1 MKRLNRTIARNTSP
15 ILALVLALAL
25 FMGSDALV
33 QAQGYGGD
41 KSGEPDAS
49 FTLVSAF
56 QDGQYLYIGKGG
68 EIDGKVNPT
77 LRVQNGALVEITL
90 ISGDGAVHDIK
101 LPQFDAQSE
110 KVMGSGAKK
119 KDTIRFV
126 GGTDGKYTYFCTIP
140 THRKLGMEGKL
151 VVGDGPQ
158 AESMKDAAAD
168 LALPPDSVP
177 EPIGDRGPKRV
188 SVEMTT
194 VEKTGQLADGT
205 QYKFWTFNGN
215 IPGPFVRVR
224 VGDTVDFHL
233 KNAPSSQNIH
243 SIDLHAVNGPGGGSK
258 VTQTPPGEESTFS
271 FKVVNPG
278 LYVYH
283 CATPMVPH
291 HIANGMYGLILVEP
305 EGGLPE
311 VDREFYVMQGEL
323 YTSEEYGTSGTLS
336 FDTEKLLDEDP
347 EYYFFNGAVGALT
360 KRHPLKAETGETA
373 RIYFGVGGPNKTS
386 AFHVIGEQFE
396 RVYKEASLTTDPLTD
411 VQTTTVSPG
420 AATVVDMTLEVPG
433 EYLLVDHALSRLGRG
448 LVGHLIVEGEPN
460 PDVFSGGP
468 GQ

>member
-1 MKRLNRTIARNTSP
+1 M
-15 ILALVLALAL
+15 
-25 FMGSDALV
+25 
-33 QAQGYGGD
+33 
-41 KSGEPDAS
+41 
-49 FTLVSAF
+49 
-56 QDGQYLYIGKGG
+56 
-68 EIDGKVNPT
+68 
-77 LRVQNGALVEITL
+77 
-90 ISGDGAVHDIK
+90 
-101 LPQFDAQSE
+101 
-110 KVMGSGAKK
+110 
-119 KDTIRFV
+119 
-126 GGTDGKYTYFCTIP
+126 
-140 THRKLGMEGKL
+140 
-151 VVGDGPQ
+151 
-158 AESMKDAAAD
+158 
-168 LALPPDSVP
+168 
-177 EPIGDRGPKRV
+177 
-188 SVEMTT
+188 
-194 VEKTGQLADGT
+194 
-205 QYKFWTFNGN
+205 
-215 IPGPFVRVR
+215 
-224 VGDTVDFHL
+224 
-233 KNAPSSQNIH
+233 
-243 SIDLHAVNGPGGGSK
+243 
-258 VTQTPPGEESTFS
+258 TQTPPGEESTFS

-305 EGGLPE
+305 EGGLPD

-360 KRHPLKAETGETA
+360 KRHPLKAKTGETA